1 MGTLVDQ
8 FQNTPQAAD
17 SQSVMSGAVK
27 CTRPAPSRFLTVASL
42 HPTISPVVLLSPR
55 DFRAMKTATK
65 RTATFGPYALDLR
78 SAELRKFGSKI
89 KMGEQT
95 FQILRMLLESPGEL
109 VSREELREKLWAEDT
124 FVDFD
129 HGLNS
134 AVQRLRDCL
143 SDSAERPRWVETVPR
158 RGYRFVGQ
166 VEWLGDGLPLGTSRN
181 PSGENRYEHSDLAAR
196 ASGVQT
202 PESTAKTKGSWR
214 RIALLGAVALA
225 VLVAMMAIARR
236 AQRARLAITDTLVL
250 ADFMNNTGDAV
261 FDDTLK
267 TAVTVSLR
275 QSPFLNL
282 LSDSEVATTMQLM
295 TRPAGTKLTP
305 EVARELCLRAGGKAY
320 IAGAISS
327 LGSEYVLQLQ
337 AVNCQSGETLAQ
349 EQVTAA
355 SKEKVLGSLGT
366 MAARVREE
374 LGESLA
380 SVQKFDVPLEQATT
394 ASLDALRAYTLARKA
409 AREQGA
415 AVALAYDIRAIEI
428 DPNFA
433 MGYLRTGGD
442 YEDLGQRGR
451 ASEYYAKA
459 FHLRERA
466 SQREKL
472 WITGVYYDT
481 VTGELYKAAET
492 YQEEIDSYPRES
504 MAYFSLA
511 YVYSLLGQYEKAVEV
526 VTQGMHT
533 ISPDRV
539 ESLGGSTLFTSALAL
554 QRFDE
559 AQQAIDALQLGRVDE
574 QRIRLVRY
582 ILCILGPDSAS
593 REDQQ
598 KWFTGKPTFENL
610 VLALASDTQA
620 YAGHLSQAREL
631 TEQAV
636 DAAVRSDS
644 KENGAKWLAIA
655 AQREAAYGYAAQA
668 RKKAAM
674 ALSLAPQGQG
684 VASGAAL
691 AFALVGDTARVQF
704 LAKDLARRYPL
715 DTQVQ
720 SLWLPAIQ
728 GQLALD
734 RRDPTQ
740 ALKGLQGASIIE
752 FAGIPSV
759 INNSCLYHVYVRG
772 EAYLAAGQGSAAA
785 SEFRKILDHR
795 GIVWNCWTGALAHLG
810 VARASALQAK
820 TARSA
825 DADAARVRALAAY
838 RDFLTLWK
846 DADPDIP
853 ILKQAKAE
861 YAKLQ

>member
-1 MGTLVDQ
+1 
-8 FQNTPQAAD
+8 
-17 SQSVMSGAVK
+17 
-27 CTRPAPSRFLTVASL
+27 
-42 HPTISPVVLLSPR
+42 
-55 DFRAMKTATK
+55 MKTTTK
-65 RTATFGPYALDLR
+65 RTALFGPYALDLR
-78 SAELRKFGSKI
+78 SAELRKFGTKV

-158 RGYRFVGQ
+158 RGYRFIGQ

-196 ASGVQT
+196 ASGVET
-202 PESTAKTKGSWR
+202 PESTERTKGSWR
-214 RIALLGAVALA
+214 RIARLGAVALT
-225 VLVAMMAIARR
+225 VLVAMMTIARR
-236 AQRARLAITDTLVL
+236 AQHARLAITDTLVL

-282 LSDSEVATTMQLM
+282 LSDSEVANTMQLM

-337 AVNCQSGETLAQ
+337 AVNCPSGETLAQ
-349 EQVTAA
+349 EQVTAT

-394 ASLDALRAYTLARKA
+394 ASFDALRAYTLARKA

-415 AVALAYDIRAIEI
+415 AVSLAYDIRAIEI

-526 VTQGMHT
+526 VNQGMHT
-533 ISPDRV
+533 IPPDRV

-559 AQQAIDALQLGRVDE
+559 AQRAIDALQLGRIDE

-582 ILCILGPDSAS
+582 ILCILGADSAS

-620 YAGHLSQAREL
+620 YAGHLSRAREL

-691 AFALVGDTARVQF
+691 AFALVGDTARARF

-740 ALKGLQGASIIE
+740 ALKGLQGASTIE

-820 TARSA
+820 TARGA

-838 RDFLTLWK
+838 QDFLTLWK

>member
-1 MGTLVDQ
+1 
-8 FQNTPQAAD
+8 
-17 SQSVMSGAVK
+17 
-27 CTRPAPSRFLTVASL
+27 
-42 HPTISPVVLLSPR
+42 
-55 DFRAMKTATK
+55 MKTTTK
-65 RTATFGPYALDLR
+65 RTAMFGPYALDLC
-78 SAELRKFGSKI
+78 SAELRKFGTKV

-109 VSREELREKLWAEDT
+109 VSREELRAKLWAEDT

-166 VEWLGDGLPLGTSRN
+166 VEWSCDGLSLGISRK
-181 PSGENRYEHSDLAAR
+181 PSGENRYEHSDLAAQACGVETPKSPER
-196 ASGVQT
+196 A
-202 PESTAKTKGSWR
+202 KGSWR
-214 RIALLGAVALA
+214 RIALLGAVALT
-225 VLVAMMAIARR
+225 VLLTMMTIARR
-236 AQRARLAITDTLVL
+236 AQHARLAMTDTLVL

-282 LSDSEVATTMQLM
+282 LSDSEVANTMQLM

-305 EVARELCLRAGGKAY
+305 EVARELCLRVGGKAY

-394 ASLDALRAYTLARKA
+394 ASLDALRAYTQARKA

-492 YQEEIDSYPRES
+492 YQEEINSYPRES

-526 VTQGMHT
+526 VNQGMHT
-533 ISPDRV
+533 MPPDRV

-559 AQQAIDALQLGRVDE
+559 AQQAIDALQLARVDV

-582 ILCILGPDSAS
+582 ILCILEADSAS

-684 VASGAAL
+684 VANGAAL
-691 AFALVGDTARVQF
+691 AFALVGDTARAQF
-704 LAKDLARRYPL
+704 LAKDLGRRYPL

-734 RRDPTQ
+734 RKDPTR
-740 ALKGLQGASIIE
+740 ALKGLEVASTVE
-752 FAGIPSV
+752 FGGIPSV

-785 SEFRKILDHR
+785 AEFRKILDHK
-795 GIVWNCWTGALAHLG
+795 GIVWNCWTGAMARLG
-810 VARASALQAK
+810 VARANALQAR
-820 TARSA
+820 TMQGA
-825 DADAARVRALAAY
+825 DADAARVLALAAY
-838 RDFLTLWK
+838 KDFLTLWK

-853 ILKQAKAE
+853 ILKEAKAE
-861 YAKLQ
+861 YAKLE

>member
-1 MGTLVDQ
+1 MRWSASDGLK
-8 FQNTPQAAD
+8 
-17 SQSVMSGAVK
+17 SVLDGRIASPHNLRCCFPLPSG
-27 CTRPAPSRFLTVASL
+27 
-42 HPTISPVVLLSPR
+42 
-55 DFRAMKTATK
+55 FRTMKTTTK
-65 RTATFGPYALDLR
+65 RTAMFGPYALDLR
-78 SAELRKFGSKI
+78 SAELRKFGTKV

-109 VSREELREKLWAEDT
+109 VSREELRAKLWAEDT

-166 VEWLGDGLPLGTSRN
+166 VEWSCDGLSLGISRK
-181 PSGENRYEHSDLAAR
+181 PSSENRYEHSDLEAQ
-196 ASGVQT
+196 ASGVET
-202 PESTAKTKGSWR
+202 PESPERAKGSWR
-214 RIALLGAVALA
+214 RIALLGAVALV

-236 AQRARLAITDTLVL
+236 IQHARLAIRDTIVL
-250 ADFMNNTGDAV
+250 ADFMNSTGDAV

-267 TAVTVSLR
+267 TALSVSLR
-275 QSPFLNL
+275 QSPFLNML
-282 LSDSEVATTMQLM
+282 PESEVANTLRLM

-305 EVARELCLRAGGKAY
+305 EVARELCLRAGSKAY
-320 IAGAISS
+320 ILGAIGS
-327 LGSEYVLQLQ
+327 LGSEYVLRLQ
-337 AVNCQSGETLAQ
+337 AVNCQSGDTLAQ

-355 SKEKVLGSLGT
+355 SKVKVLDSLGK
-366 MAARVREE
+366 AASRLREE

-394 ASLDALRAYTLARKA
+394 ASLDALKAHSLGRKA
-409 AREQGA
+409 DHEQGA
-415 AVALAYDIRAIEI
+415 AAALAYDIRAIEI

-433 MGYLRTGGD
+433 MGYLTMGGD

-451 ASEYYAKA
+451 ASEYYSKA
-459 FHLRERA
+459 FHLREHA

-472 WITGVYYDT
+472 RITAVYYDT

-511 YVYSLLGQYEKAVEV
+511 YVYSLLGQYEKAVEIV
-526 VTQGMHT
+526 KQGMRT
-533 ISPDRV
+533 IPPDRV
-539 ESLGGSTLFTSALAL
+539 ESLGGGTLFTSALAL

-559 AQQAIDALQLGRVDE
+559 AQQAIDELQLRRVDDE
-574 QRIRLVRY
+574 RIRLVRY
-582 ILCILGPDSAS
+582 ILCILGTDSAS
-593 REDQQ
+593 MAEQQ
-598 KWFTGKPTFENL
+598 EWFMGKPNFENL

-620 YAGHLSQAREL
+620 YAGHLSRSREL

-636 DAAVRSDS
+636 DSALRSDS
-644 KENGAKWLAIA
+644 KETGAKWLAIA

-668 RKKAAM
+668 RQKAAK
-674 ALSLAPQGQG
+674 ALSLAPEDQG
-684 VASGAAL
+684 VESGAAL
-691 AFALVGDTARVQF
+691 AFALVGDTARAQF
-704 LAKDLARRYPL
+704 LAKDLGRRYPL

-720 SLWLPAIQ
+720 SLWLPTIQ

-734 RRDPTQ
+734 GKDPTQ
-740 ALKGLQGASIIE
+740 ALKGLQVASTIE
-752 FAGIPSV
+752 FGGIPSV

-785 SEFRKILDHR
+785 AEFRKILDHK
-795 GIVWNCWTGALAHLG
+795 GIVWNCWTGAMSRLG
-810 VARASALQAK
+810 AARANALQAR
-820 TARSA
+820 TSQGA

-838 RDFLTLWK
+838 KDFLTLWK
-846 DADPDIP
+846 GADPDIP
-853 ILKQAKAE
+853 ILKEAKAE
-861 YAKLQ
+861 YAKLE